1 MLRRCDSNCEGRA
14 LAILYHHIQRV
25 SIAPVI
31 GAAALILLL
40 DVGTVFS
47 SPAFAK
53 ATAFILMNAVFAGVA
68 LLKWYQSSLTV
79 ELTNDELRWHIGPGP
94 TFRVGRHE
102 ISDVRHVH
110 DPWWGGYGTTLLF
123 GTGFFPPKRWTYKVE
138 GDDAVEVRLTRGGW
152 RRLGTDD
159 PQGLLA
165 ALKSSVH

>member
-1 MLRRCDSNCEGRA
+1 LT
-14 LAILYHHIQRV
+14 ILYRHTQRV

-31 GAAALILLL
+31 GAAAIILLL

-47 SPAFAK
+47 SPASAK
-53 ATAFILMNAVFAGVA
+53 ATVFILMNAVFAGVA
-68 LLKWYQSSLTV
+68 LLKWYQSSMTV

-94 TFRVGRHE
+94 SLRVARDE
-102 ISDVRHVH
+102 IRSVHHVR

-123 GTGFFPPKRWTYKVE
+123 GIGFFPPKRWTYKVE
-138 GDDAVEVRLTRGGW
+138 GDDAVEVRLKRGGW

-165 ALKSSVH
+165 ALISAGH